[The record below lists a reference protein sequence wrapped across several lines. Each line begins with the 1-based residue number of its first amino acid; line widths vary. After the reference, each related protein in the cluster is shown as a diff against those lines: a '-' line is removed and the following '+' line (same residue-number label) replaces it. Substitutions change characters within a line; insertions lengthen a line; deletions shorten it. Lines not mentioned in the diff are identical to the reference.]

1 MLQRLW
7 IWLIFLCLKGG
18 EFTMVMVCVS
28 LIVNGRRT
36 FDQIPVNLQDDVK
49 ADLKAMG
56 LGTDGKPLA

>member
-18 EFTMVMVCVS
+18 EETMVTVCVS
-28 LIVNGRRT
+28 LIINDRRT
-36 FDQIPVNLQDDVK
+36 FDQIPANLREAVK
-49 ADLKAMG
+49 ADLAALG